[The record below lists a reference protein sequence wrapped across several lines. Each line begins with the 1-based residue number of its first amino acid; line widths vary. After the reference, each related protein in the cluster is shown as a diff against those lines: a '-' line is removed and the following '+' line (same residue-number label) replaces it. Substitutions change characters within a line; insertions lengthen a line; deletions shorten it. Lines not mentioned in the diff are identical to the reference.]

1 MAQDLLRKQL
11 TKQVK
16 STEEPV
22 ECLDNILVD
31 RLNRLETSSKD
42 WKKRIEQKDTT
53 NFTVAGKMQN
63 KSLPPL
69 TPVLMSVT
77 PRSSLEKSSTSNFTE
92 FNLISSNLITCD
104 YLGIIKKKIG
114 EESTKQIN
122 VRRSLSMSDSKTKS
136 YLNNKSEKVP
146 LENGSNKIG
155 KTKTVNV
162 PIMIDDD
169 FDKFFGSSTQTSK
182 DVQIDDIDFDY
193 LKSSRSDL

>member
-1 MAQDLLRKQL
+1 MRKQL
-11 TKQVK
+11 TRQVK

-69 TPVLMSVT
+69 TPALMSVT
-77 PRSSLEKSSTSNFTE
+77 PRTSLEKSSSSNFIK
-92 FNLISSNLITCD
+92 LKIVYQISKHYYD
-104 YLGIIKKKIG
+104 YLGITKKKMG
-114 EESTKQIN
+114 EECTKQTN

-146 LENGSNKIG
+146 LENGTNKIG
-155 KTKTVNV
+155 KEKTVNV

-169 FDKFFGSSTQTSK
+169 FDKFFSSSTQTSEN
-182 DVQIDDIDFDY
+182 VQIDDIDFDY
-193 LKSSRSDL
+193 LKSSQSNL

>member
-22 ECLDNILVD
+22 ECVDNILVD

-42 WKKRIEQKDTT
+42 WKKRVEQKDTT

-77 PRSSLEKSSTSNFTE
+77 PRSSLEKSSSSNF
-92 FNLISSNLITCD
+92 
-104 YLGIIKKKIG
+104 IKLQNC
-114 EESTKQIN
+114 S
-122 VRRSLSMSDSKTKS
+122 
-136 YLNNKSEKVP
+136 
-146 LENGSNKIG
+146 
-155 KTKTVNV
+155 
-162 PIMIDDD
+162 
-169 FDKFFGSSTQTSK
+169 
-182 DVQIDDIDFDY
+182 
-193 LKSSRSDL
+193 